1 MCIIIVK
8 EKGKVVPNETI
19 KKSATINPDG
29 LGVVW
34 LDDYSITY
42 HKSKEYKVLQ
52 TDRPYIAHFRY
63 ATVGKVNIEN
73 THPFKCGR
81 GSDEYLMMNGTI
93 SGLGNKTTCDS
104 KVLAEMIGWMPR
116 KEWKGQLAMF
126 SSRFVCANPKTKRYE
141 IFNQELWY
149 QQDGVWY
156 SKDNVLEP
164 NYVAVYGTLKK
175 GNANYHH
182 YLSDSTL
189 IGKGITTD
197 KYPLVTPT
205 SLPYLLEEKGVGYNV
220 EVDVFR
226 VSNEVFKDLDRLE
239 GHPNFYTRKQIDIS
253 IGKNKIK
260 CWVYFNTKLKSTPV
274 DKLLKSFKQEPYKPI
289 GYGNSIAPVA
299 YPTSGLVTPTW
310 KGKYDSIKDEAPLC
324 PTCYDYV
331 TYDMFGSHYCKNCDG
346 WYDEKEL
353 LTL

>member
-8 EKGKVVPNETI
+8 EKGKIVPNETI

-42 HKSKEYKVLQ
+42 HKSKEHKVLQ

-63 ATVGKVNIEN
+63 ATIGKVNIEN
-73 THPFKCGR
+73 THPFKCGSN
-81 GSDEYLMMNGTI
+81 SDEYLMMNGTI
-93 SGLGNKTTCDS
+93 SGLGNKDTCDS

-116 KEWKGQLAMF
+116 KEWKNQLAMF

-141 IFNQELWY
+141 IFNQELWT
-149 QQDGVWY
+149 QHDGVWY

-164 NYVAVYGTLKK
+164 HYVAVYGTLKK
-175 GNANYHH
+175 GHSNYHH
-182 YLSDSTL
+182 YLSKSTFV
-189 IGKGITTD
+189 GKGVTAD
-197 KYPLVTPT
+197 KYPLVVQ
-205 SLPYLLEEKGVGYNV
+205 SLPYLLDEKGKGHNV

-226 VSNEVFKDLDRLE
+226 VSDSMFKDLDRLE
-239 GHPNFYTRKQIDIS
+239 GHPNFYTRKQITIS
-253 IGKNKIK
+253 MANNTKVT
-260 CWVYFNTKLKSTPV
+260 CWVYFNTKMKSTPV
-274 DKLLKSFKQEPYKPI
+274 DKLLKTYKQEPYKPT
-289 GYGNSIAPVA
+289 YGTYLSPTTKQ
-299 YPTSGLVTPTW
+299 TSGVVNQTW
-310 KGKYDSIKDEAPLC
+310 EGKYDSIKDEAPLC
-324 PTCYDYV
+324 PVCYDYV
-331 TYDMFGSHYCKNCDG
+331 TNDMFGSHYCKRCDG